1 MLLLAATL
9 FAAFVLGATLQ
20 DDVDDD
26 DQGGDG
32 GLMTPIM
39 IPSS

>member
-9 FAAFVLGATLQ
+9 FAVFIVGASLQ

-39 IPSS
+39 VPSS